1 MIIIIQKNWLKTQFK
16 KTGYTYSSYTVRNIQ
31 GGPEK

>member
-1 MIIIIQKNWLKTQFK
+1 MQKNWLKTLLK
-16 KTGYTYSSYTVRNIQ
+16 NSYTVRNIQ